1 MRRIMLILGAA
12 TAAGLAA
19 CGDATGPGNAT
30 GEDRE
35 EVLAVLDESGWF
47 TEDFGVE
54 GAAMDASLA
63 SGLSLS
69 LTGAQDTVD
78 PVRRW
83 GRRRGRPAER
93 DITIN
98 VADDTARVT
107 AVVSFDGTFLLDRTD
122 DGQANPTEK
131 PLQEQAVHRAVLV
144 RRGEPDSAGRRW
156 RLVQLSPWEWR
167 MTDEARRTVRVTS
180 VEVLVNGDSKIL
192 VEDPAELFDVD
203 HRIPRLRLGDVVQVI
218 ATVENTT
225 GHDHEPPT
233 FVFLHVYHASPAARA
248 WIRLPMPQD
257 DEGRYVREWTVRFP
271 GRERIAVDAIDSQTF
286 NTDSDDDYRANVW
299 GIPYR
304 IE

>member
-1 MRRIMLILGAA
+1 MRPLMLILSAA
-12 TAAGLAA
+12 AAASLAA

-35 EVLAVLDESGWF
+35 EVLAVLDASGWF
-47 TEDFGVE
+47 TEDFGLE
-54 GAAMDASLA
+54 GAALDGSVA
-63 SGLSLS
+63 SGLSLGLS
-69 LTGAQDTVD
+69 GVQDTV
-78 PVRRW
+78 PAIRRW
-83 GRRRGRPAER
+83 GRRRGRPVER
-93 DITIN
+93 EITIN

-107 AVVSFDGTFLLDRTD
+107 AVVTFDGRFLLDRTD

-131 PLQEQAVHRAVLV
+131 PLQEQAVHHSVLV
-144 RRGEPDSAGRRW
+144 RTDPDSAGRRW

-167 MTDEARRTVRVTS
+167 LTDEAKRTVRVTG
-180 VEVLVNGDSKIL
+180 VEVLVNGESKIL

-203 HRIPRLRLGDVVQVI
+203 NRIPRLQVGDVVQVL

-225 GHDHEPPT
+225 GHGNEPPT
-233 FVFLHVYHASPAARA
+233 FVFLHVYHASPVARG
-248 WIRLPMPQD
+248 WIRFPMGLD
-257 DEGRYVREWTVRFP
+257 DEGRYVREWTVRFS

-286 NTDSDDDYRANVW
+286 NTDSEDDYRANIW